1 MAEQK
6 TLWLADHHL
15 CDERGHHA
23 NYNRALGLAA
33 RQAGWEPR
41 VLGRRGTD
49 PRLLDGISMDGIFQR
64 DWRARPPSW
73 VASSPLALK
82 ALDAFSRVRFAKD
95 LARGL
100 AGVREN
106 DAVFA
111 QMLAPRHLLGWL
123 EWHRTRPRKPHLV
136 LHLGYDPTRFAAYP
150 GLLAALGAADT
161 RCHFVSDSER
171 LCSRYNEALGVEVG
185 VIPHVVP
192 KATPKPS
199 ASRADGPP
207 VVLFL
212 GNPRR
217 EKGFNDL
224 VAAALRASGLKF
236 VFQVNDPEPACGESV
251 AKLRQAAGET
261 LHLLERRL
269 SESEYFEAL
278 READV
283 VAVPYHLDIYG
294 DRTSGIFCEALAAGK
309 PVITTRGSWM
319 SANMDGCGWQ
329 VAERDPE
336 DLLQVLQRIPGELES
351 VSRRTVEMAEV
362 FRRQFGGENFMALFE
377 AILAHA

>member
-1 MAEQK
+1 MAERK

-23 NYNRALGLAA
+23 NYNRALALAA
-33 RQAGWEPR
+33 RHAGW
-41 VLGRRGTD
+41 D
-49 PRLLDGISMDGIFQR
+49 PRILGQRGADLRLLAGLPYEGIFRR
-64 DWRARPPSW
+64 DWRVCPPTWIGTSR
-73 VASSPLALK
+73 LGLK
-82 ALDAFSRVRFAKD
+82 ALDHLARARFAKD
-95 LARGL
+95 LERGL

-111 QMLAPRHLLGWL
+111 QMLAPRHLRSWL
-123 EWHRTRPRKPHLV
+123 EWHTSRPKPPHLV

-150 GLLAALGAADT
+150 GVDSALAAAGA

-171 LCSRYNEALGVEVG
+171 LCARYKEALGVDVG

-192 KATPKPS
+192 PATPKPS
-199 ASRADGPP
+199 ASRADGPTI
-207 VVLFL
+207 VLFL

-224 VAAALRASGLKF
+224 VSAALRARGLKF
-236 VFQVNDPEPACGESV
+236 IFQVNNPEPVCRESV
-251 AKLRQAAGET
+251 AKLRQVSGDAIR
-261 LHLLERRL
+261 LLERRL

-336 DLLQVLQRIPGELES
+336 DLLRVLQLFPSELQS
-351 VSRRTVEMAEV
+351 ASRRTVGMADA
-362 FRRQFGGENFMALFE
+362 FRRQFSGENFMALFE
-377 AILAHA
+377 ATLVHA